1 MNFPEKSKINI
12 TQLWPCPP
20 AQPIPDFTVSYPKEC
35 EPLLPNPLSSH
46 FCQVGAKCQNPP
58 KIQDQYFFETRVPK
72 KYDTFLN
79 TSTTTKP
86 RDIHIQVRRALLY
99 RVPRNNAM
107 FHNKIQPPMERF
119 HFFLAK
125 IPRFG
130 LQLFWC
136 CHKKPG
142 LSAGKTCVVSAGK
155 TSVVSAAKTSVVSAD
170 KRSAVC
176 QDIPQA
182 LWTQWRPSVC
192 GQ

>member
-1 MNFPEKSKINI
+1 MNANPFFPVPFVTFLPSRSQMSKP
-12 TQLWPCPP
+12 T
-20 AQPIPDFTVSYPKEC
+20 
-35 EPLLPNPLSSH
+35 
-46 FCQVGAKCQNPP
+46 QNPRPIFFGNKGPP
-58 KIQDQYFFETRVPK
+58 KS
-72 KYDTFLN
+72 DTFLD
-79 TSTTTKP
+79 TSKTTKP
-86 RDIHIQVRRALLY
+86 RDIHIQVRRTLLY

-176 QDIPQA
+176 QDIPCVGNEEGMSWQTA
-182 LWTQWRPSVC
+182 DLLSVDTT
-192 GQ
+192 